1 MRKRIDRNRPAGREG
16 TNDRPS
22 RGRSRDEREKPA
34 SSDAGGLIIRPSNSN
49 SGDAPKY
56 PSKRGGFGENQRGG
70 FKPREDGDSSQRRT
84 ARPGTDSGQRSFERR
99 ERSGPGR
106 FGNREGNPGER
117 SPRSSESRAP
127 YGERRRPGSDSS
139 PSREPSGD
147 RKRPFSERKSF
158 GSGRNERPSFG
169 SGRPTR
175 ERPDRPFRSD
185 RTENTERPERVN
197 RAPWADKVDR
207 PDRTSRTGRSER
219 PFRSDRTERPGRP
232 DRSGKTESR
241 RDYSFNGGER
251 PNYRPFKPAD
261 KKRPGRKTLT
271 EGPKTIRLNKYIA
284 DSGVC
289 SRREADELIKLGEVK
304 VNGKTIT
311 EMGYQVNPSDTVKY
325 GNRTLSREKMV
336 YLLMNKPKDFIT
348 TLDDPEGRKTVVD
361 ILGNHVKERVY
372 PVGRLDRNT
381 TGLLL
386 LTNDGELADKL
397 SHPSNNIKKIYQVE
411 LDQPISKEDVQKLR
425 DGVVLED
432 GPASID
438 HLELLEPNAQV
449 IGLELH
455 SGRNRIVR
463 RLFEHLG
470 YKVTKLD
477 RVMYAELTKK
487 DLPRGAWR
495 HLTEKE
501 VIRLKYFI

>member
-1 MRKRIDRNRPAGREG
+1 MRKRIERDKTAGDSLRSERPKRSESTESSASTERRSSRSSSTDPKDQPRSNFSRSRRNSGPSNSDDQPRSPRRSYKTDDKSDRGGFEKRDKPEGNKFEGNRRNSEVGPGRAFRERSSPSQNSRPNTKDRSSSDERPRRGRNFTDRRESGEQRSETGPFRPERRPSFGRENSTG
-16 TNDRPS
+16 ERSERSSRPS
-22 RGRSRDEREKPA
+22 RPF
-34 SSDAGGLIIRPSNSN
+34 SSD
-49 SGDAPKY
+49 
-56 PSKRGGFGENQRGG
+56 
-70 FKPREDGDSSQRRT
+70 
-84 ARPGTDSGQRSFERR
+84 
-99 ERSGPGR
+99 RSGRGV
-106 FGNREGNPGER
+106 
-117 SPRSSESRAP
+117 
-127 YGERRRPGSDSS
+127 RP
-139 PSREPSGD
+139 
-147 RKRPFSERKSF
+147 
-158 GSGRNERPSFG
+158 GRNER
-169 SGRPTR
+169 T
-175 ERPDRPFRSD
+175 DR
-185 RTENTERPERVN
+185 N
-197 RAPWADKVDR
+197 
-207 PDRTSRTGRSER
+207 
-219 PFRSDRTERPGRP
+219 ERPGRRS
-232 DRSGKTESR
+232 DRFEGTER
-241 RDYSFNGGER
+241 KRDFSFDGGDR
-251 PNYRPFKPAD
+251 PNYRPFKPFD
-261 KKRPGRKTLT
+261 KKRQGRKPLT

-289 SRREADELIKLGEVK
+289 SRREADELIRLGEVK

-311 EMGYQVNPSDTVKY
+311 EMGYQVNPTDTVKY

-336 YLLMNKPKDFIT
+336 YILMNKPKDFIT

-361 ILGNHVKERVY
+361 ILGSHVKERVY

-411 LDQPISKEDVQKLR
+411 IDQPISKEDVQKLR
-425 DGVVLED
+425 NGVVLED

-438 HLELLEPNAQV
+438 NLELLEPNSQV

>member
-1 MRKRIDRNRPAGREG
+1 MRKRIDRDKTVGGNRRTERSTGNEN
-16 TNDRPS
+16 TDRSSSNERRSNRSGSSAPKDQP
-22 RGRSRDEREKPA
+22 RGDFSRSRRNT
-34 SSDAGGLIIRPSNSN
+34 GPSNSDDQPRSPRRSYKTDDQSLG
-49 SGDAPKY
+49 SGFARRNKPTDN
-56 PSKRGGFGENQRGG
+56 RFGEN
-70 FKPREDGDSSQRRT
+70 KNSNTPR
-84 ARPGTDSGQRSFERR
+84 PRR
-99 ERSGPGR
+99 EA
-106 FGNREGNPGER
+106 GE
-117 SPRSSESRAP
+117 RAP
-127 YGERRRPGSDSS
+127 YSQNRRIKSDGESNAGERPQRGRNFS
-139 PSREPSGD
+139 D
-147 RKRPFSERKSF
+147 RKQSDEQRSETDPFKPIR
-158 GSGRNERPSFG
+158 RPSFG
-169 SGRPTR
+169 R
-175 ERPDRPFRSD
+175 
-185 RTENTERPERVN
+185 ENTSGERPER
-197 RAPWADKVDR
+197 ASR
-207 PDRTSRTGRSER
+207 PSR
-219 PFRSDRTERPGRP
+219 PFASDRNSRDTRPGRTNRIERPGRRS
-232 DRSGKTESR
+232 DRFEGTER
-241 RDYSFNGGER
+241 KRDFSFDGGDR
-251 PNYRPFKPAD
+251 PNYRPFKRFD
-261 KKRPGRKTLT
+261 KKRQGRKPLT

-289 SRREADELIKLGEVK
+289 SRREADELIRLGEVK

-311 EMGYQVNPSDTVKY
+311 EMGYQVNPTDTVKY

-336 YLLMNKPKDFIT
+336 YILMNKPKDFIT

-361 ILGNHVKERVY
+361 ILGSHVKERVY

-411 LDQPISKEDVQKLR
+411 IDQPISKEDVQKLR
-425 DGVVLED
+425 NGVVLED

-438 HLELLEPNAQV
+438 NLELLEPNSQV

-501 VIRLKYFI
+501 VIKLKYFI